1 MDYAYAA
8 PGWFK
13 VNSTNLRR
21 VLVVSS
27 CQLYALEGIVP
38 NAEDGC
44 EIDLILGPFGCV
56 LPETPPRPVE
66 DYDLQILQIP
76 LRALAAEGITMG
88 LEYND
93 IAGHE
98 AVFERAVA
106 IMAMHFEN
114 GTKWA
119 REAGLLTFV
128 PNFLVPQQNS
138 LGRLLPRYDLRNPVF
153 FVESLNKELHAL
165 IDKTPN
171 TYIIDI
177 YAISTLFGR
186 RYIQDDS
193 IMANSHGSALT
204 DYGQNIDAA
213 RIEHPGAILDIYNNK
228 SVEFYIAIW
237 REIIA
242 MYRTI
247 RQIDAIKLV
256 VIDLDDTLWRG
267 VIAEGEDI
275 TSDHTEGWPTGFAEA
290 LSFLRRRGVV
300 LAILSKND
308 PERIEQLWEKI
319 YGGRLKLEDF
329 AIRKISW
336 RPKAEAMAE
345 ILEEASLLPRSTL
358 YIDDNPA
365 ERAQISAAFPDIRT
379 MGGSPYHWRRA
390 LLWAPELQ
398 VANIS
403 QESARRTEMI
413 QAQVKRETAR
423 KSFSREDFLA
433 SLNLTTTISTINST
447 NDSNFGRAFELINKT
462 NQFNTTGDRW
472 TYQQMHDAIKR
483 GVKLKIFDAS
493 DIYTR
498 YGVVGVVIMDG
509 DVVQQ
514 IVMSCRVIGL
524 GVEQA
529 ILGTIFNALFAS
541 GVRVVKARLKK
552 TDANGPA
559 LSLWPS
565 MGFDLRDNIY
575 ELNAQHISLPTHV
588 KIVMNE
594 QQEDLQA
601 EILTSQE
608 ENSGIASPPVSPSS
622 EAPPVTTQKQRGG
635 WLFRRRTP
643 TSLGR

>member
-1 MDYAYAA
+1 
-8 PGWFK
+8 
-13 VNSTNLRR
+13 
-21 VLVVSS
+21 
-27 CQLYALEGIVP
+27 
-38 NAEDGC
+38 
-44 EIDLILGPFGCV
+44 
-56 LPETPPRPVE
+56 
-66 DYDLQILQIP
+66 
-76 LRALAAEGITMG
+76 
-88 LEYND
+88 
-93 IAGHE
+93 
-98 AVFERAVA
+98 
-106 IMAMHFEN
+106 MHFEN

-319 YGGRLKLEDF
+319 YGGRLKPW
-329 AIRKISW
+329 RKSS
-336 RPKAEAMAE
+336 K
-345 ILEEASLLPRSTL
+345 
-358 YIDDNPA
+358 
-365 ERAQISAAFPDIRT
+365 
-379 MGGSPYHWRRA
+379 RRA
-390 LLWAPELQ
+390 CCRAAPYT
-398 VANIS
+398 S
-403 QESARRTEMI
+403 
-413 QAQVKRETAR
+413 
-423 KSFSREDFLA
+423 
-433 SLNLTTTISTINST
+433 TTTRLSGLRYRRPFQTSGPWAAAPIIG
-447 NDSNFGRAFELINKT
+447 DGR
-462 NQFNTTGDRW
+462 
-472 TYQQMHDAIKR
+472 
-483 GVKLKIFDAS
+483 
-493 DIYTR
+493 
-498 YGVVGVVIMDG
+498 
-509 DVVQQ
+509 
-514 IVMSCRVIGL
+514 C
-524 GVEQA
+524 
-529 ILGTIFNALFAS
+529 S
-541 GVRVVKARLKK
+541 GR
-552 TDANGPA
+552 
-559 LSLWPS
+559 PS
-565 MGFDLRDNIY
+565 
-575 ELNAQHISLPTHV
+575 
-588 KIVMNE
+588 
-594 QQEDLQA
+594 
-601 EILTSQE
+601 
-608 ENSGIASPPVSPSS
+608 
-622 EAPPVTTQKQRGG
+622 
-635 WLFRRRTP
+635 FRSRT
-643 TSLGR
+643 